1 MINIST
7 ETAVGA
13 KLRQLLARLSAD
25 ARRHLHSV
33 AGTAVQEAARTH
45 LLRYARSHHKTA
57 YRLGARPTGVLSRA
71 ASAVGMQATPA
82 AAEISIAA
90 PGIARAL
97 RPLHIRPKRRK
108 ALTIPIAADS
118 YGRKVDELRAKYR
131 IFRVGRILIG
141 KHHGEGDAAPTPLYA
156 LSRGVTIPMEPGLLP
171 AQEEITRAAKSGYAA
186 ALRRILAAAGMG
198 DSLK

>member
-33 AGTAVQEAARTH
+33 AGTAVQEAVRTH

-82 AAEISIAA
+82 AAEISVAA

-108 ALTIPIAADS
+108 SLTIPISAES
-118 YGRKVDELRAKYR
+118 YGRKVDELRAKFR
-131 IFRVGRILIG
+131 IYRVGRILLG
-141 KHHGEGDAAPTPLYA
+141 KHQGDAAPTPLYA

-198 DSLK
+198 AP